1 MKLSELR
8 RLTIRKQMRIRFTL
22 SGGAE
27 CLINEHGIAQVPALQ
42 SAPDFNLEQEVA
54 QASAFRIEHITEDAA
69 KARSQSA
76 TAADLQKM
84 IATVM
89 PGAAAQ
95 EHEE

>member
-8 RLTIRKQMRIRFTL
+8 RLTIRKQMRVWFTL
-22 SGGAE
+22 SGGSE
-27 CLINEHGIAQVPALQ
+27 CLINEHGIAQAPGLQ

-54 QASAFRIEHITEDAA
+54 QAAAFRIEYMGEEAA
-69 KARSQSA
+69 KTRARTA

-84 IATVM
+84 ILAVT
-89 PGAAAQ
+89 PGATAP

>member
-22 SGGAE
+22 SGGSE
-27 CLINEHGIAQVPALQ
+27 CLINEHGIAQVPGLQ
-42 SAPDFNLEQEVA
+42 SPPDFNLEQEVA
-54 QASAFRIEHITEDAA
+54 QAAAFRIEYMGEEKTPARAA
-69 KARSQSA
+69 TVAE
-76 TAADLQKM
+76 LQKM
-84 IATVM
+84 VAAVT